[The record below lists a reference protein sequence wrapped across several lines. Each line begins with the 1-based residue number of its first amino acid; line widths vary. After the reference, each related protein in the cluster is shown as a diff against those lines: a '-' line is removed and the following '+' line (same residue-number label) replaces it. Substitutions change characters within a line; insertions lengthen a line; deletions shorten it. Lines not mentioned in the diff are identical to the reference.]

1 MGDDRGLTRPARALT
16 LATGLTILGATIALV
31 AAVPSHDRTL
41 LALGAIGGGTVLVAA
56 SLTRHGRVS
65 VLSGELA
72 LLSFFLLLATAA
84 PHLHDGSV
92 PTSTV
97 DVTLLATLL
106 GFVSG
111 AESLILSRRAASPL
125 PQARWLATTSH
136 GFREGEILIV
146 GTILL
151 AAAATSATGPHVP
164 IPRWNWW
171 SFLGLAAPAMFLI
184 IGARARPRNAART
197 ALTVAGL
204 TVMLYGSAANLGAG
218 SNAFRTIPHLT
229 LASLAV
235 CGLGV
240 ALVELSIS
248 RGRWQATGGV
258 ALGVVLMALSERS
271 LATGA
276 SLWSSGRGAGLLA
289 GALLAACALPL
300 IAASVWQ
307 GSRPRQ
313 HAHTRALIPHDVP
326 ASNQHRHEQPPRH
339 QLPAG
344 TNWPLR
350 AGGIGCAMTRCKAF
364 PGGNELQT
372 GPVATLSQQRLPPPT
387 QVAAPTA
394 TGCRAAPGRQLG
406 GAGRS

>member
-1 MGDDRGLTRPARALT
+1 MGEDRGLTRPARALT
-16 LATGLTILGATIALV
+16 LATGLTILGSTIALV
-31 AAVPSHDRTL
+31 AAVPSHNRTL

-56 SLTRHGRVS
+56 SLTRHGRVGVS
-65 VLSGELA
+65 VLPGELA

-106 GFVSG
+106 GFLSG
-111 AESLILSRRAASPL
+111 AEALILSRRAASPQL
-125 PQARWLATTSH
+125 PQTRWLATTSH

-218 SNAFRTIPHLT
+218 GNAFRTIPHLT

-258 ALGVVLMALSERS
+258 ALGLVLMALSERS

-313 HAHTRALIPHDVP
+313 HAHTRALTSPHDMP

-339 QLPAG
+339 QRPAG
-344 TNWPLR
+344 TSRPLR
-350 AGGIGCAMTRCKAF
+350 AL
-364 PGGNELQT
+364 E
-372 GPVATLSQQRLPPPT
+372 
-387 QVAAPTA
+387 PTA
-394 TGCRAAPGRQLG
+394 PRPDARLSRAGTNCKRGR
-406 GAGRS
+406 